1 MNAIGLFSILQGKF
15 KEELFNF
22 AIIIF
27 FAMLLAVASSANAQS
42 ILSGD
47 YIPAPPGTN
56 LFVTYY
62 VHENLNDNN
71 IKGVGTLQSN
81 THLNLDVSVSR
92 YVRYFNVGS
101 YTGLFEV
108 VQSFG
113 GLWNAEV
120 NGTHLPGT
128 FGAGDTTVAGVIW
141 PVNDPVSE
149 TYVGVGGF
157 LNIPSGSYNKNSA
170 LNLGTNIFSGSVQV
184 AGNKGFGKYFSID
197 WAGAIQIYG
206 DNTSAALTGG
216 TIRTNPTYSL
226 QTFLNYN
233 PSAGTTI
240 GVGFAGL
247 YGGNETLNRTR
258 NGFKVGPEYERIRLD
273 ASKFITPT
281 IQLLGEVSHDLN
293 AVGGFRNQ
301 FEATIRL
308 AKVF

>member
-157 LNIPSGSYNKNSA
+157 L
-170 LNLGTNIFSGSVQV
+170 V
-184 AGNKGFGKYFSID
+184 SIRP
-197 WAGAIQIYG
+197 A
-206 DNTSAALTGG
+206 
-216 TIRTNPTYSL
+216 
-226 QTFLNYN
+226 
-233 PSAGTTI
+233 
-240 GVGFAGL
+240 
-247 YGGNETLNRTR
+247 
-258 NGFKVGPEYERIRLD
+258 
-273 ASKFITPT
+273 
-281 IQLLGEVSHDLN
+281 
-293 AVGGFRNQ
+293 
-301 FEATIRL
+301 
-308 AKVF
+308 